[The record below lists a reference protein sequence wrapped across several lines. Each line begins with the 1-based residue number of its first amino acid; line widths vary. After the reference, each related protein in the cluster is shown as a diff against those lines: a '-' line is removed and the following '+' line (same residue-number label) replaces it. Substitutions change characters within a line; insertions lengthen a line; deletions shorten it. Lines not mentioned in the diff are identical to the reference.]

1 MRSPLFQ
8 KFAGTLAIAAGV
20 GGIAYA
26 IAFLVF
32 LYDGS
37 RGSKG
42 AISLLLLLGG
52 LATSAVLVALYDFVR
67 DVDPLFALWG
77 LIIGLAGAIGSV
89 LHGGL
94 DLAETIREIPPRD
107 VSPVDAR
114 GLATFGLTS
123 LGIITLS
130 WLMMRDRRFPS
141 ALGRLGISAAAGL
154 VLVYVGRISLYNPK
168 RPVLLALL
176 VISGFVLT
184 PAWYIWVGLRLR
196 STREP
201 ADARG

>member
-8 KFAGTLAIAAGV
+8 KFAGALAIGAGA

-32 LYDGS
+32 LYNGS

-42 AISLLLLLGG
+42 AIALLLLLGG

-67 DVDPLFALWG
+67 EVDPMFALWG
-77 LIIGLAGAIGSV
+77 LIIGVAGAIGSV

-94 DLAETIREIPPRD
+94 DLAETIREIHPRD

-130 WLMMRDRRFPS
+130 WLMMRDRRFPIG
-141 ALGRLGISAAAGL
+141 LGRLGIAAAAGL
-154 VLVYVGRISLYNPK
+154 ILVYVGRISLYNPK

-176 VISGFVLT
+176 VIAGFILT

-196 STREP
+196 STQP